1 MIIYTTQ
8 QHILLSAIIQTI
20 TTGKCYYYHTGHLKI
35 SEINKHLPNIINK
48 FNLNYNEKQRNINS
62 KKGLPN
68 YTLIINFHPKD
79 IGYISF
85 YLFTT
90 GYRPSLRA
98 SFDIKENWRA
108 MNLKLMRQR
117 SFKSIVTQNPNDL
130 LKIGDFVLGQYI
142 HFPELV
148 AGNDYQYLFP
158 ETYGLLIDPR
168 TFDSDAERLS
178 IEAMSHVKDAPT
190 IQLGAGLDSK
200 EADKFKQAHERF
212 ADVFFKDQQKHQY
225 KTHTQLKALL
235 RKQHGIIIED
245 DETYNNTLKRYRKLM
260 DRVSN
265 RYLGILQR
273 KAKKIVRFT
282 WYLNDAYSQH
292 AHNDIDH
299 NLKHIVQHPDRTV
312 EAIQRLF
319 WRGNFRGARVQIGQ
333 ISSFYKSRIKERYPN
348 IYKKMKF
355 PTTLRYIRFL
365 PNEYTNFKQ
374 FHMAC
379 IDLYITQQER
389 QIKREEQDIK
399 YRKLR
404 LMARKEYAHLKTA
417 DTNELNQ
424 LIRSAD
430 PDLVDGKIVITVTD
444 ILRQE
449 LYDEYPFMN
458 PMYISDTF

>member
-1 MIIYTTQ
+1 M
-8 QHILLSAIIQTI
+8 
-20 TTGKCYYYHTGHLKI
+20 
-35 SEINKHLPNIINK
+35 
-48 FNLNYNEKQRNINS
+48 
-62 KKGLPN
+62 
-68 YTLIINFHPKD
+68 IINFHPKD
-79 IGYISF
+79 IGHVSF
-85 YLFTT
+85 YLFST
-90 GYRPSLRA
+90 GYRPNSRA
-98 SFDIKENWRA
+98 SQDIKENWQA

-158 ETYGLLIDPR
+158 ETYGVLIDPR

-245 DETYNNTLKRYRKLM
+245 DETYNNTLKRYRKVM

-365 PNEYTNFKQ
+365 PNEYSSFKQ

>member
-8 QHILLSAIIQTI
+8 QHTLLSTILLTVRNQQA
-20 TTGKCYYYHTGHLKI
+20 YYYQTGRLEVSRVNQILPSMIAKYDLKS
-35 SEINKHLPNIINK
+35 SENDRANQLR
-48 FNLNYNEKQRNINS
+48 Q
-62 KKGLPN
+62 GLPT

-79 IGYISF
+79 IGHVSF

-98 SFDIKENWRA
+98 SQEIKENWQA
-108 MNLKLMRQR
+108 LNLKLMRQR
-117 SFKSIVTQNPNDL
+117 SFKSIITQNPNDL

-158 ETYGLLIDPR
+158 ETYGVLIDPR

-178 IEAMSHVKDAPT
+178 IEAMSHVKDAKT
-190 IQLGAGLDSK
+190 IQLGAELTPQ

-245 DETYNNTLKRYRKLM
+245 DETYNNTLKRYRKVM

>member
-8 QHILLSAIIQTI
+8 QHNLLLAIIQTI

-48 FNLNYNEKQRNINS
+48 FNLNYTEKQRNINS

-68 YTLIINFHPKD
+68 YTMIINFHPKD
-79 IGYISF
+79 IGHVSF
-85 YLFTT
+85 YLFST
-90 GYRPSLRA
+90 GYRPNSRA
-98 SFDIKENWRA
+98 SVEIQENWQA

-117 SFKSIVTQNPNDL
+117 SFKSIITQNPNDL

-178 IEAMSHVKDAPT
+178 IEAMSHVKDVST

-245 DETYNNTLKRYRKLM
+245 DETYNNTLKRYRKVM

-333 ISSFYKSRIKERYPN
+333 ISSFYKNRIKERYPN

>member
-1 MIIYTTQ
+1 M
-8 QHILLSAIIQTI
+8 
-20 TTGKCYYYHTGHLKI
+20 
-35 SEINKHLPNIINK
+35 
-48 FNLNYNEKQRNINS
+48 
-62 KKGLPN
+62 
-68 YTLIINFHPKD
+68 
-79 IGYISF
+79 
-85 YLFTT
+85 
-90 GYRPSLRA
+90 
-98 SFDIKENWRA
+98 
-108 MNLKLMRQR
+108 
-117 SFKSIVTQNPNDL
+117 
-130 LKIGDFVLGQYI
+130 
-142 HFPELV
+142 
-148 AGNDYQYLFP
+148 
-158 ETYGLLIDPR
+158 LIDPR

-178 IEAMSHVKDAPT
+178 IEAMSHVKDAET
-190 IQLGAGLDSK
+190 IQLGAGLTPQ

-333 ISSFYKSRIKERYPN
+333 ISSFYKNRIKERYPN

-404 LMARKEYAHLKTA
+404 IMARQEYAHLKTA

>member
-8 QHILLSAIIQTI
+8 QHNLLLAIIQTI
-20 TTGKCYYYHTGHLKI
+20 TTGNCYYYHKGYLKI

-48 FNLNYNEKQRNINS
+48 FNLNYTEKQRNINS

-98 SFDIKENWRA
+98 SFDIKENWQA

-168 TFDSDAERLS
+168 TFDSDAERLNVS
-178 IEAMSHVKDAPT
+178 PMPHITDGST

-245 DETYNNTLKRYRKLM
+245 DETYNNTLKRYRKVM

-333 ISSFYKSRIKERYPN
+333 ISSFYKNRIKERYPN

>member
-48 FNLNYNEKQRNINS
+48 FNLNYTEKQRNINS

-98 SFDIKENWRA
+98 SFDIKENWQA

-245 DETYNNTLKRYRKLM
+245 DETYNNTLKRYRKVM

-273 KAKKIVRFT
+273 KANKIVRFT

-404 LMARKEYAHLKTA
+404 IMARQEYAHLKTA

>member
-8 QHILLSAIIQTI
+8 QHNLLLAIIQTI

-48 FNLNYNEKQRNINS
+48 FNLNYTEKQRNINS

-79 IGYISF
+79 IGHVSF

-98 SFDIKENWRA
+98 SHDIKENWQA

-178 IEAMSHVKDAPT
+178 IEAMSHVKDAET

-245 DETYNNTLKRYRKLM
+245 DETYNNTLKRYRKVM

-273 KAKKIVRFT
+273 KANKIVRFT

-365 PNEYTNFKQ
+365 PNEYTSFKQ

-404 LMARKEYAHLKTA
+404 IMARQEYAHLKTA

>member
-20 TTGKCYYYHTGHLKI
+20 TNANCYYYQFGNIKI

-48 FNLNYNEKQRNINS
+48 FNLNYTEKQRNLNS

-68 YTLIINFHPKD
+68 YTLIINFHSKD
-79 IGYISF
+79 IGHVSF

-98 SFDIKENWRA
+98 SFDIKENWQA

-117 SFKSIVTQNPNDL
+117 SFKSIITQNPNDL

-178 IEAMSHVKDAPT
+178 IEAMSHVKDAET

-245 DETYNNTLKRYRKLM
+245 DETYNNTLKRYRKVM

-333 ISSFYKSRIKERYPN
+333 ISSFYKNRIKERYPN

-365 PNEYTNFKQ
+365 PNEYSSFKQ

-404 LMARKEYAHLKTA
+404 IMARQEYAHLKTA

>member
-8 QHILLSAIIQTI
+8 QHNLLLAIIQTI

-48 FNLNYNEKQRNINS
+48 FNLNYTEKQRNLNS

-68 YTLIINFHPKD
+68 YTLIINFHSKD
-79 IGYISF
+79 IGHVSF

-98 SFDIKENWRA
+98 SFDIKENWQA

-158 ETYGLLIDPR
+158 ETYGVLIDPR

-178 IEAMSHVKDAPT
+178 IEAMSHVKDAET

-245 DETYNNTLKRYRKLM
+245 DETYNNTLKRYRKVM